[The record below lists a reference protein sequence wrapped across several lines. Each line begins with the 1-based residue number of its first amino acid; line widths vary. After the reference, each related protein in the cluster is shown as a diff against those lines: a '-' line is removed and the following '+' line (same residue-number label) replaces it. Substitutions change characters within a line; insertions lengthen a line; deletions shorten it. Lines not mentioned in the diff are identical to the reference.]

1 MDSVTLDL
9 DPREVTGKKVK
20 QLRKEGIIP
29 GVIHDHGK
37 DSIHVQAEYQA
48 LYKVYAAAGR
58 HHPVELKANGKKYT
72 ALIKSVTF
80 DPKYNSFTHI
90 VFNAV
95 KANEKVEAEIPIRP
109 KYAEDNESTPAERNS
124 LIVLTNL
131 ESVKVKALP
140 KDLPD
145 FLAYDAEKL
154 VAVGDSV
161 TVADLTIPEGVEV
174 ETEPEHAVATVYEPS
189 ALQAANDAAG
199 GDAEA
204 EDAETV
210 EADHEGS
217 TEEVDP
223 NRKDEIRPGGKE
235 EKEDK
240 TQGHGEEKQ

>member
-9 DPREVTGKKVK
+9 DPREITGKKVK
-20 QLRKEGIIP
+20 QLRKAGIVP

-37 DSIHVQAEYQA
+37 ESIHVQAEYQT
-48 LYKVYAAAGR
+48 LYKVYSTAGR

-72 ALIKSVTF
+72 ALIKSVSL
-80 DPKYNSFTHI
+80 DPKYNSLTHI

-109 KYAEDNESTPAERNS
+109 KYGEGNDSTPAERAS

-131 ESVKVKALP
+131 ESVQVKALP
-140 KDLPD
+140 KDLPEY
-145 FLAYDAEKL
+145 LEYDAEKL
-154 VAVGDSV
+154 VEVGDHV
-161 TVADLTIPEGVEV
+161 TVADLNIPDGVEI

-204 EDAETV
+204 EAAEDV
-210 EADHEGS
+210 ESEHESG
-217 TEEVDP
+217 TEEGTQ
-223 NRKDEIRPGGKE
+223 KDEIRPGGKE

-240 TQGHGEEKQ
+240 TQGHGEQSK